1 MTSNLNEIVGEP
13 NLSFQHT
20 KRDGVLL
27 HTQMK
32 TAHSIPRLESS
43 WVTTPCDC
51 DSATK
56 LVKLINLASKE
67 ELAFTIQH
75 VLWLIEGNGTQY
87 PSNYFISKDTIFQAI
102 TNRIGGSDGN
112 TRGFNRV
119 R

>member
-1 MTSNLNEIVGEP
+1 MTDNEIVGEP

-102 TNRIGGSDGN
+102 ANRIGGSDGN
-112 TRGFNRV
+112 LPLG
-119 R
+119 